1 MSETGC
7 ATTYI
12 HEDCVQAALPNLVND
27 LTAGRL
33 ADLFKAL
40 SDPTRVRIVSLLA
53 GAELCVC
60 DLSAALGMSQSA
72 VSHQLRTLRDMRLV
86 RWRRD
91 GRQIFYTLDD
101 EHVAVAWTTLG
112 TNDAWLLIRRIERLH
127 RATHIDNR

>member
-1 MSETGC
+1 VRDTGC
-7 ATTYI
+7 AETYI
-12 HEDCVQAALPNLVND
+12 HEECVQVAIPNLVD
-27 LTAGRL
+27 DSTAGLL
-33 ADLFKAL
+33 ADTFKAL

-60 DLSAALGMSQSA
+60 DLAAALGMSQSA

-101 EHVAVAWTTLG
+101 EHVEDLFRRGLDHVAHG
-112 TNDAWLLIRRIERLH
+112 
-127 RATHIDNR
+127 